1 MSDTAHDS
9 LFVSCHCLRPR
20 WQVCLDSPV
29 GHWQLQACD
38 HSLWQCHH
46 TDQPH
51 AHAVDEQ
58 WPSWLLALV
67 ANWQRGWQT
76 GRLLGIPLRNQG
88 SDLQRQIWCHLLT
101 IDQGD
106 VRSYQE
112 VATAVNKPQAVRA
125 VANAIGRNPWW
136 WLVPCH
142 RVIGSDYRLRGYA
155 GGLDLKIKLLAYEGL
170 QVGQSEQAER
180 ARILA

>member
-1 MSDTAHDS
+1 MSDTLHDS

-29 GHWQLQACD
+29 GHWQIQACD

-46 TDQPH
+46 SDH
-51 AHAVDEQ
+51 ATSHAVDDR

-76 GRLLGIPLRNQG
+76 GRLLGFPLRAQG
-88 SDLQRQIWCHLLT
+88 SPLQHDIWSYLMT
-101 IDQGD
+101 IDQGE
-106 VRSYQE
+106 VHSYQQ
-112 VATAVNKPQAVRA
+112 VANAVGKPNAVRA
-125 VANAIGRNPWW
+125 VANAISRNPWW

-142 RVIGSDYRLRGYA
+142 RVVGSDNRLKGYA
-155 GGLDLKIKLLAYEGL
+155 GGAELKAALLAHEGL
-170 QVGQSEQAER
+170 HVEQHDTIER
-180 ARILA
+180 ARIMA